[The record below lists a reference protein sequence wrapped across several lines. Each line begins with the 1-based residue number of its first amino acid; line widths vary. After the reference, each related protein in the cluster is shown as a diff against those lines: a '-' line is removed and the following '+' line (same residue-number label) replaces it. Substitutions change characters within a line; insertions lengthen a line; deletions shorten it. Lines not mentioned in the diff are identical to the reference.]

1 MRSSRVPDSAEM
13 CGYQA
18 DMSRDGKYWG
28 CLYDESRRGM
38 LVEAD
43 AAETAKFVKKGD
55 WNEYRIVA
63 KGYEFT
69 QYINGVK
76 TTELIDNDE
85 KNRRADGLIALQ
97 LHQGPPM
104 KVQFRNIRLKQDN

>member
-1 MRSSRVPDSAEM
+1 MLLCMAALLSA
-13 CGYQA
+13 GYTGM
-18 DMSRDGKYWG
+18 DKTVEKFGDTNEIGK
-28 CLYDESRRGM
+28 
-38 LVEAD
+38 A
-43 AAETAKFVKKGD
+43 VKKGE

-85 KNRRADGLIALQ
+85 NERREKGLVALQ

-104 KVQFRNIRLKQDN
+104 KVQFRNIRLKQLP